1 MGHQVGGR
9 HARPGCVQQC
19 RGGGRGPG
27 AAPPAHQVAASEHGH
42 GPEQVQGAR
51 RHRVSA
57 AVQAEAGHQHRA
69 RAEADPV
76 GAWQRQE
83 GAGGLAGGA
92 GKAAGGHEEEGGRQE
107 AAAGGDAGR
116 REEEQDVLRRR
127 PGHREMMV
135 RGAGH
140 VPRAEN
146 KLCSTA
152 HHSDPLKLW
161 AYF

>member
-1 MGHQVGGR
+1 MRPSVSR
-9 HARPGCVQQC
+9 RPRPALRDAR
-19 RGGGRGPG
+19 R
-27 AAPPAHQVAASEHGH
+27 APPA
-42 GPEQVQGAR
+42 R
-51 RHRVSA
+51 RAPH
-57 AVQAEAGHQHRA
+57 AGHQHRA

-92 GKAAGGHEEEGGRQE
+92 GEAAGGHEEEGGRQE

-140 VPRAEN
+140 VPRAETSCAQ
-146 KLCSTA
+146 LLTIRI
-152 HHSDPLKLW
+152 P
-161 AYF
+161 